1 MVIVNAVEESPT
13 RTTLDIEVP
22 AEEAEKARRGVTR
35 AYTKEA
41 ALPGFRKGHAPESVV
56 QKRFGQEIRDDV
68 LGRAIPDALSS
79 AIEERKLSVLGRP
92 LVEGLTW
99 EPPGP
104 IRFTARLDVKPP
116 VDPGEYRGVPVED
129 ASVEPSEEEIARVLD
144 GLREGH
150 AEFHPIEGRA
160 AAPGDYAVADIAGS
174 FVEILAPG
182 QNPRTF
188 RDEKITLEVGHPDSM
203 PEINEALRGTLPGQK
218 QRFRKNFPDDFPN
231 EEFRGKTVDYELTL
245 VALKEKRLPEV
256 NDEFAKTV
264 AENETAAGLREKVR
278 QGLRHEKEGER
289 RRKFRRA
296 IVDALLAR
304 VNLPAPETLVES
316 ETVAA
321 LKDYARYLA
330 ANGMDPKQ
338 VDWEKMRQDARPG
351 AERRVKEYLLLDEI
365 ARREKIEVSDTEVEA
380 DFKRAAARRGVDP
393 AALREQMAKNNGLEA
408 LRDEIRLSK
417 AVDVL
422 ISSAKVL
429 PSGVPEKSLV
439 PSP

>member
-1 MVIVNAVEESPT
+1 VAVLKVEEESPT
-13 RTTLDIEVP
+13 RTVLEIEVP
-22 AEEAEKARRGVTR
+22 AEEAEEARRAITH
-35 AYTKEA
+35 AYTKQA

-56 QKRFGQEIRDDV
+56 QKRFGQNIRDDV
-68 LGRAIPDALSS
+68 LERAIPDALSS

-92 LVEGLTW
+92 RIEALTW

-116 VDPGEYRGVPVED
+116 VEPGEYRGVSVED
-129 ASVEPSEEEIARVLD
+129 VSVEPSEEEISQVVDR
-144 GLREGH
+144 LREGH

-160 AAPGDYAVADIAGS
+160 AAPGDFAVADIGGS

-256 NDEFAKTV
+256 NDDFAKLV

-278 QGLRHEKEGER
+278 EGLRREKEAER
-289 RRKFRRA
+289 RRTLRRA
-296 IVDALLAR
+296 IVDTLLSR
-304 VNLPAPETLVES
+304 VDLPAPETLVES

-330 ANGMDPKQ
+330 ASGMDPKEA
-338 VDWEKMRQDARPG
+338 DWEKLGQDARPG

-365 ARREKIEVSDTEVEA
+365 ARREGIEVSDTEVEA
-380 DFKRAAARRGVDP
+380 EFKRAAARRGVDP
-393 AALREQMAKNNGLEA
+393 AALREQMAKNDGLEA

-429 PSGVPEKSLV
+429 PSKEPVEVK
-439 PSP
+439 